1 MKQLGVLIA
10 TFFGVGR
17 IRIAPGT
24 WTSLVVTL
32 IIYFIP
38 PSVLSFFILALA
50 TGIVFIIGIPAAAV
64 CEKHFQKKDP
74 RQCVIDEVA
83 GQMVCLWFLPHTIGF
98 YGAAFL
104 LFRFFDIWKP
114 FPIKKSEQVPHG
126 VGIMLDDVLAG
137 LYTLGILQGVRNFF
151 LNSKAEYLK

>member
-24 WTSLVVTL
+24 WTSLIVTL

-38 PSVLSFFILALA
+38 AQSLPFTLLALL
-50 TGIVFIIGIPAAAV
+50 TGIVFVIGIPAART
-64 CEKHFQKKDP
+64 CEKHFQKEDP

-83 GQMVCLWFLPHTIGF
+83 GQLVCLWFLPHTIGF

-104 LFRFFDIWKP
+104 LFRFFDILKP
-114 FPIKKSEQVPHG
+114 FPIKQSEHIPHG
-126 VGIMLDDVLAG
+126 IGIMLDDVLAG
-137 LYTLGILQGVRNFF
+137 FYALIILQGVRYFF
-151 LNSKAEYLK
+151 LK

>member
-1 MKQLGVLIA
+1 MKQLAVLIA
-10 TFFGVGR
+10 TFFGIGR

-38 PSVLSFFILALA
+38 APGLPFKLLALI
-50 TGIVFIIGIPAAAV
+50 TGIVFVVGIPAAAA

-83 GQMVCLWFLPHTIGF
+83 GQMVCFWLLPHTIAF

-104 LFRFFDIWKP
+104 LFRFFDILKP
-114 FPIKKSEQVPHG
+114 FPIKSSEQVPYG
-126 VGIMLDDVLAG
+126 IGIMLDDVLAG
-137 LYTLGILQGVRNFF
+137 FYTLGILQGVRYFF
-151 LNSKAEYLK
+151 FR

>member
-1 MKQLGVLIA
+1 MKKLGVFIA
-10 TFFGVGR
+10 TFFGIGR

-32 IIYFIP
+32 IVYFIP
-38 PSVLSFFILALA
+38 SAYRSFPIMALA
-50 TGIVFIIGIPAAAV
+50 AAIIFIIGVPAAAA

-83 GQMVCLWFLPHTIGF
+83 GQLVCLLYLPHTIGF

-104 LFRFFDIWKP
+104 LFRFFDILKP
-114 FPIKKSEQVPHG
+114 FPIKSSEQVPYG
-126 VGIMLDDVLAG
+126 IGIMLDDVLAG
-137 LYTLGILQGVRNFF
+137 FYTLGILQLLRIIFF
-151 LNSKAEYLK
+151 K

>member
-24 WTSLVVTL
+24 WTSLLVTL

-38 PSVLSFFILALA
+38 AQFFPFALLALV
-50 TGIVFIIGIPAAAV
+50 TGVVFIIGIPAAAT

-74 RQCVIDEVA
+74 HQCVIDEVA
-83 GQMVCLWFLPHTIGF
+83 GQLLSLWFLPHTIGF

-104 LFRFFDIWKP
+104 LFRFFDILKP
-114 FPIKKSEQVPHG
+114 FPIKASERLPHG
-126 VGIMLDDVLAG
+126 IGIMLDDMLAG
-137 LYTLGILQGVRNFF
+137 LYSLAILQVIRNLFF
-151 LNSKAEYLK
+151 K